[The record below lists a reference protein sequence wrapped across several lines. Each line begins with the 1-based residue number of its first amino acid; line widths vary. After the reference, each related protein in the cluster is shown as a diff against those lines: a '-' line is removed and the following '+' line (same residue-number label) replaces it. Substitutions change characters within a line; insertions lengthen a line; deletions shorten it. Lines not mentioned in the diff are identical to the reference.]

1 MNSEKRAGQAKHF
14 HRRRH
19 IHLQAILHSKR
30 SAFTRFERRM
40 GFKHARKRA
49 DLGVFRYEGIYGV
62 EVNGECDY
70 SQWKVLGAFQGVMVS
85 DLFNAIWNANN
96 HTAWCC
102 RLELNYSFSDEKNDQ
117 EITPHKTIWNKQ
129 CETIHMS
136 HTEKRK
142 TTTTPPIR

>member
-70 SQWKVLGAFQGVMVS
+70 SQWKVLDAFQGVMVS
-85 DLFNAIWNANN
+85 SLFDS
-96 HTAWCC
+96 
-102 RLELNYSFSDEKNDQ
+102 L
-117 EITPHKTIWNKQ
+117 
-129 CETIHMS
+129 
-136 HTEKRK
+136 
-142 TTTTPPIR
+142 